1 MNLIRRVMTGV
12 IALAALSAAAVVVV
26 FAAALALYALLYPH
40 LGPAGAA
47 AGVAV
52 AFALLLVVFAVVLI
66 VMMGGESPTAA
77 TTQSQALTDR
87 LLNMAT
93 KRPIVAT
100 VAAAAAGLVAWRNP
114 SLAAVLYK
122 TFNARPGPGKSR

>member
-1 MNLIRRVMTGV
+1 MIGL
-12 IALAALSAAAVVVV
+12 IALSALSAAAAVVV

-40 LGPAGAA
+40 VGAVGAA
-47 AGVAV
+47 AGVALV
-52 AFALLLVVFAVVLI
+52 FALLLVVFAFILI
-66 VMMGGESPTAA
+66 AMIGGAPPTAA
-77 TTQSQALTDR
+77 ATQSQALTDR